1 MTIKEALY
9 ATIRSD
15 SYDLKTML
23 DRIDFFYARGEITDA
38 DRASLK
44 EAARSR
50 ASEAMGIDVKAEIA
64 AIMQR
69 IITIEAR
76 LTAIEEELQPEPGPG
91 PDPGPE
97 PEPEIPEWVQP
108 TGAHDAYNVGDRVR
122 YKGKVYECLMNGC
135 VWAPDVYPA
144 GWKEIEISAEA
155 EEDQE

>member
-9 ATIRSD
+9 ATIRTD
-15 SYDLKTML
+15 NYDLKAML
-23 DRIDFFYARGEITDA
+23 DRIDLFYAKGELTDG

-44 EAARSR
+44 EAARAR
-50 ASEAMGIDVKAEIA
+50 AIDAMGIDVKAEIS

-69 IITIEAR
+69 IVAIEAR
-76 LTAIEEELQPEPGPG
+76 VTAIEEELEPEPGPG
-91 PDPGPE
+91 PDPE

-122 YKGKVYECLMNGC
+122 YQGKIWESTINGN

-144 GWKEIEISAEA
+144 GWKEIVPNA
-155 EEDQE
+155 EEAGAEE

>member
-15 SYDLKTML
+15 SYDLKSML
-23 DRIDFFYARGEITDA
+23 DRIDFFFARGEITDA

-44 EAARSR
+44 EAARAR
-50 ASEAMGIDVKAEIA
+50 ASEALGIDVKAEIA

-122 YKGKVYECLMNGC
+122 YQGRVYESTINGN

-144 GWKEIEISAEA
+144 GWKEIEISEEA
-155 EEDQE
+155 EDQE